1 MHCAQSLN
9 YGIYWKCQCGGL
21 YNEQEPSELTIAVFV
36 AASLVINAER
46 GNDRG
51 FYLGA
56 HIGGGEQ
63 KNKIVD
69 ESISGTG
76 LLSIKAGYDFN
87 KYIGLEGRYG
97 GVDSSSSEIDLDNF
111 TSLYA
116 KPQYFFIDALSIYAL
131 LGVSWTP
138 VALDNG
144 LFNEKE
150 TLNSFSYGL
159 GLGWF
164 VIEHLRLS
172 AEYTRISTHEE
183 FTLDAFSLGID
194 WRF

>member
-1 MHCAQSLN
+1 MALN
-9 YGIYWKCQCGGL
+9 NTKL
-21 YNEQEPSELTIAVFV
+21 LTIAVCV
-36 AASLVINAER
+36 TVSLGVNAER
-46 GNDRG
+46 ENDRG

-63 KNKIVD
+63 KNKIVND
-69 ESISGTG
+69 SISGTG
-76 LLSIKAGYDFN
+76 VLSLKAGYDFS

-131 LGVSWTP
+131 LGASWTP
-138 VALDNG
+138 VELDNG
-144 LFNEKE
+144 VSNEKE

-172 AEYTRISTHEE
+172 AEYTRISSHED